1 MVRSHLIGLMK
12 RWRLL
17 IMISLVAIKAFLS
30 NIKNALL
37 AGSVFVAMALYALLK
52 IKSKQLD
59 EAEDEIEA
67 YELKDEITEKQSEGM
82 KVILDEEQK
91 EIDSAMVQNKK
102 LSKGDYIYQLQVAL
116 TKITDYYDCGFIEK
130 SHIEEIKSLL

>member
-1 MVRSHLIGLMK
+1 
-12 RWRLL
+12 
-17 IMISLVAIKAFLS
+17 MISLVAIKAFLS

-91 EIDSAMVQNKK
+91 EIDDAMVQNKK
-102 LSKGDYIYQLQVAL
+102 LG
-116 TKITDYYDCGFIEK
+116 K
-130 SHIEEIKSLL
+130 SERFDNL

>member
-1 MVRSHLIGLMK
+1 
-12 RWRLL
+12 
-17 IMISLVAIKAFLS
+17 MISLVAIKAFLS
-30 NIKNALL
+30 NIKNAAL

-91 EIDSAMVQNKK
+91 EIDDAMVQNKK
-102 LSKGDYIYQLQVAL
+102 LG
-116 TKITDYYDCGFIEK
+116 K
-130 SHIEEIKSLL
+130 SERFDNL

>member
-1 MVRSHLIGLMK
+1 
-12 RWRLL
+12 
-17 IMISLVAIKAFLS
+17 MIILTAIKAFLS

-59 EAEDEIEA
+59 SAKDEIEA
-67 YELKDEITEKQSEGM
+67 YELKDEITEKQDEGV
-82 KVILDEEQK
+82 KVLLDEERK

-102 LSKGDYIYQLQVAL
+102 LSKSERFDNL
-116 TKITDYYDCGFIEK
+116 
-130 SHIEEIKSLL
+130 

>member
-1 MVRSHLIGLMK
+1 
-12 RWRLL
+12 
-17 IMISLVAIKAFLS
+17 MISLAVTIKAFLS
-30 NIKNALL
+30 NIKNFAL
-37 AGSVFVAMALYALLK
+37 AASVFVAMALYALLK

-59 EAEDEIEA
+59 NAKDEIEA

-102 LSKGDYIYQLQVAL
+102 LSKSERFDNL
-116 TKITDYYDCGFIEK
+116 
-130 SHIEEIKSLL
+130 